1 MSARKPGLRGIPRAI
16 AVVALILCLSG
27 SGILGYLAWV
37 ERQDRRTGEAF
48 YAALV
53 DHAARMEAAR
63 AETDAGG
70 ESLEAPSSAPDMES
84 VAVGQ
89 AAKAAQEPSEGAGE
103 PVLIQAAG
111 SQMDFDGL
119 RQMYRDVVGW
129 IRLEDSR
136 VNYPIVQGE
145 DNVYYLNHL
154 PDGTQNE
161 AGSILLD
168 RANTPDFSDEVSIL
182 HGHHMESGAMFG
194 EFEKYADE
202 SYFRA
207 HPEMMLFTPEGD
219 YRVQIFAACTVDG
232 ETFDYPTAFADE
244 ADFEAFVDEM
254 RRATP
259 YETQVEVAY
268 GERLLLLST
277 CAYSFREARF
287 VVVGK
292 LLD

>member
-27 SGILGYLAWV
+27 SGILGYLAWQ
-37 ERQDRRTGEAF
+37 EWRDRRAGEAF

-53 DHAARMEAAR
+53 DHAAWMETTKV
-63 AETDAGG
+63 ESYAGG

-136 VNYPIVQGE
+136 VNYP
-145 DNVYYLNHL
+145 NHL

-194 EFEKYADE
+194 ELEKYAE
-202 SYFRA
+202 EGYFQS
-207 HPEMMLFTPEGD
+207 HPEMTLFTPQGD
-219 YRVQIFAACTVDG
+219 YRVRIFAACTVDG
-232 ETFDYPTAFADE
+232 ESFEYPTAFADE

-254 RRATP
+254 RRSTP

-277 CAYSFREARF
+277 CAYSFQDARF

>member
-53 DHAARMEAAR
+53 DHAAWMETTKV
-63 AETDAGG
+63 ESYAGG
-70 ESLEAPSSAPDMES
+70 EALNVDSGVSRLETAE
-84 VAVGQ
+84 VGETIQ
-89 AAKAAQEPSEGAGE
+89 TLPEHPTGEGARDS
-103 PVLIQAAG
+103 VRATA
-111 SQMDFDGL
+111 SQMDFDSL
-119 RQMYRDVVGW
+119 WRLYRDVVGW

-194 EFEKYADE
+194 ELEKYADE

-232 ETFDYPTAFADE
+232 ETFEYPTAFTDAV
-244 ADFEAFVDEM
+244 DFEAFVDEM

>member
-16 AVVALILCLSG
+16 AVVARILCLSG
-27 SGILGYLAWV
+27 SGILGYLAWQ
-37 ERQDRRTGEAF
+37 EWRDRRAGEAF

-53 DHAARMEAAR
+53 DHAAWMETTKV
-63 AETDAGG
+63 ESYAGG

-136 VNYPIVQGE
+136 VNY
-145 DNVYYLNHL
+145 LNHL

-194 EFEKYADE
+194 ELEKYAE
-202 SYFRA
+202 EGYFQS
-207 HPEMMLFTPEGD
+207 HPEMTLFTPQGD
-219 YRVQIFAACTVDG
+219 YRVRIFAACTVDG
-232 ETFDYPTAFADE
+232 ESFEYPTAFADE

-254 RRATP
+254 RRSTP

-277 CAYSFREARF
+277 CAYSFQDARF